1 MIEAV
6 PFTYSDTQWNKMKAV
21 VQKARNRDADEIV
34 LEGTSVDGTKHDVT
48 LRIEIEGAARVHL
61 ARDKVMRSLPTQM
74 AFRATLTDLCEN
86 AERLRDG
93 INRSRAFRASHSGY
107 SPDKDMLVATDAY
120 FEKVLRNLNG
130 IIDALGP
137 PRKKSGSAA
146 STNLG
151 RNLFWSDL
159 LAIWCQIGGG
169 TTGDDIGK
177 AADFLI
183 AVSGA
188 VFSAM
193 PDGEQDAVPVRP
205 SVIRWLKRRSPRQG

>member
-1 MIEAV
+1 VIEAV
-6 PFTYSDTQWNKMKAV
+6 PFTYSDTQWNKIKAV
-21 VQKARNRDADEIV
+21 VRKARNRDADEIV
-34 LEGTSVDGTKHDVT
+34 LESTGVDGTKHDVT

-61 ARDKVMRSLPTQM
+61 AREKVMRSLPTQM

-120 FEKVLRNLNG
+120 FEKLLRNLNG
-130 IIDALGP
+130 IVDAIGP

-146 STNLG
+146 SKNMG
-151 RNLFWSDL
+151 RDLFWFDL
-159 LAIWCQIGGG
+159 LAIWYQIGGKQ
-169 TTGDDIGK
+169 TGAK

-193 PDGEQDAVPVRP
+193 PRGTRDAVPDRR
-205 SVIRWLKRRSPRQG
+205 SVIQWLWRRSGEG